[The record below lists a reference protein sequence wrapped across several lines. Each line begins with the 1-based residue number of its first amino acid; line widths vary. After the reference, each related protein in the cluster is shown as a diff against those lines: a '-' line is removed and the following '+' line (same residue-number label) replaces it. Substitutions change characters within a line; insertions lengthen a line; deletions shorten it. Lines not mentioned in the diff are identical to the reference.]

1 MIRRSFIKSLLLSSS
16 VIAVNSNWSSVAFA
30 KGSAPSAP
38 SAASAPSAPS
48 AASAPSTPSTAS
60 AQSAP
65 SAPSTPS
72 TASKPSGPDGF
83 LEGEEAVNVDDQ
95 EEIILSIQAELRSD
109 GLQAVSSNDLQSV
122 LESFK

>member
-30 KGSAPSAP
+30 KG
-38 SAASAPSAPS
+38 SAPSAPS

>member
-38 SAASAPSAPS
+38 SAA
-48 AASAPSTPSTAS
+48 
-60 AQSAP
+60 